1 MCIYLEQ
8 AMNIGSGKMN
18 IISSFNFLAS
28 IETDFTGM
36 NLIGPKVAIIH
47 HVQMTDE
54 LDIEP
59 IWFWLTMMMTTTTT
73 TEHCVFI
80 YKCSKFAIIFF
91 FVHLAHQRTYTH
103 STFSFWIVLS
113 ADFTLIWCCC
123 INFISTK
130 TEETTKKETDKNAY
144 NAFINTFYTE
154 NQVCSGSLR
163 LYYTHSIFIDNVITK
178 EFCERAWA
186 IVTFMASWNQRPSTY
201 YTP

>member
-1 MCIYLEQ
+1 MF
-8 AMNIGSGKMN
+8 K
-18 IISSFNFLAS
+18 
-28 IETDFTGM
+28 
-36 NLIGPKVAIIH
+36 
-47 HVQMTDE
+47 
-54 LDIEP
+54 
-59 IWFWLTMMMTTTTT
+59 WLTNLTLNRFDSGWRWWWRRQRQPNTVSLFTNAANLRS
-73 TEHCVFI
+73 
-80 YKCSKFAIIFF
+80 YFF

-130 TEETTKKETDKNAY
+130 TEETTKRETDKKAY